1 MLTRSRLPATSDR
14 VSLHS
19 TVSANRAI
27 ARRIEENVRFYA
39 LHPERIDHRLRQLD
53 QEWDIE
59 RVLEANAAVVAMAG
73 VVLGVTRRAGWLAL
87 PALVGGFLLQHAV
100 QGWCP
105 PLPVLRRLGY
115 RTVTEI
121 DTERYALKA
130 LRGDFGPIGPGG
142 TDSDTRAAH
151 ALLAARR

>member
-1 MLTRSRLPATSDR
+1 MLTRPRLPATSDR

-27 ARRIEENVRFYA
+27 AHRIEKSVRFYA
-39 LHPERIDHRLRQLD
+39 SHPERIERRLARLD
-53 QEWDIE
+53 EEWDIE
-59 RVLEANAAVVAMAG
+59 RALEANAAVLAVAG
-73 VVLGVTRRAGWLAL
+73 VVLGVTRRASWLAL

-115 RTVTEI
+115 RTVSEI

-142 TDSDTRAAH
+142 TDADTRAAH
-151 ALLAARR
+151 ALMAARR